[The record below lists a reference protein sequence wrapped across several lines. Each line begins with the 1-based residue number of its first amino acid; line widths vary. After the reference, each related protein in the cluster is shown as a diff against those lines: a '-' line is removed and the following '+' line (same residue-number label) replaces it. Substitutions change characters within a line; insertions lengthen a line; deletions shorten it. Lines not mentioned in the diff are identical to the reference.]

1 MKLAEN
7 IAATETY
14 DEEKIK
20 VLKGLEGVR
29 KRPGMYI
36 GNVQNGDGLHH
47 LIYEVADNGVDE
59 ALAGH
64 ADQIRIVL
72 HDDGCVSVEDNG
84 RGIPVGIM
92 EEEGKSAVEV
102 IMTQMHAG
110 GKFDSNS
117 YKVSGGTHGVGV
129 SVVNALSDW
138 LEVTV
143 WRNGKEYFVRFEHG
157 EAVEPLKELGPN
169 DEKTGTKVKFK
180 ASFDRFNNTNFE
192 WERLEK
198 RFRELS
204 FLNTQLN
211 IVLRD
216 ERESESREESFF
228 SEGGVREFV
237 AYLDASRTPLQEESI
252 FITGELDNVGVEIAF
267 WWNDSY
273 HELIMP
279 YTNNIPQSDGGTHV
293 AGFRAALTRTV
304 NSYAAEYGQSSRQ
317 IKTRFNGDD
326 IREGM
331 TCVISIKRPE
341 PDFSSQTK
349 DKLVSTDVQTAVSTL
364 VSEKLM
370 EYFLENPAIAKN
382 ILIRISQ
389 AAEAREA
396 ARKARDLTR
405 KKSSLDIASLPGK
418 LADCQE
424 KDPRNSELFIVE
436 GDSAGGSAKQG
447 RTRTNQAVLPLRG
460 KVLNIERARIDKVL
474 GNEQIGTLITA
485 LGAGIGRDEF
495 DIEKLRYHKIVI
507 MTDADVDGAHIRT
520 LLLTFFFRQ
529 MPEIIENGY
538 LYIAQPPL
546 YKVQRGNSGTYLK
559 DQGELDNFLVQ
570 AGSDGALLRLG
581 TGETLAAADLIRVI
595 NQAQELKKTLGKFQA
610 NHWLPAIEHGAIADI
625 FSKDIRSNPQKAAD
639 RVADRLNMAALEY
652 EKGWEGRPAQ
662 DGGLTFRRTL
672 RGVEELQTLRRSFL
686 VTPECQKLVSMA
698 EDLASVYQYPAEL
711 IIRQKTERIFAPS
724 QLLAK
729 ILEIGQKGLS
739 LQRYKGLGEMNPEQ
753 LWETTLDPSER
764 VLLQVKVEDVAEAN
778 DLLIK
783 LMGKDVPP
791 RRDFII
797 ENALNASNAY
807 Y

>member
-1 MKLAEN
+1 MEN
-7 IAATETY
+7 QLATEAY

-64 ADQIRIVL
+64 ADQILIVL

-143 WRNGKEYFVRFEHG
+143 WRNGKEYFVRFDNG
-157 EAVEPLKELGPN
+157 EPVEPLKEIGSCE
-169 DEKTGTKVKFK
+169 DKTGTKVKFQ
-180 ASFDRFNNTNFE
+180 ASFDRFNNTNYE

-211 IVLRD
+211 ILLKD
-216 ERESESREESFF
+216 EREIETREENFF
-228 SEGGVREFV
+228 SEGGVKEFV
-237 AYLDASRTPLQEESI
+237 AYLDASRTPLLEEPVL
-252 FITGELDNVGVEIAF
+252 ITGELDNVGVEISF

-279 YTNNIPQSDGGTHV
+279 YTNNIPQADGGTHV

-382 ILIRISQ
+382 ILIRVSQ
-389 AAEAREA
+389 AAEARKQPE
-396 ARKARDLTR
+396 KQE
-405 KKSSLDIASLPGK
+405 SLP
-418 LADCQE
+418 E
-424 KDPRNSELFIVE
+424 KN
-436 GDSAGGSAKQG
+436 
-447 RTRTNQAVLPLRG
+447 LPWIL
-460 KVLNIERARIDKVL
+460 
-474 GNEQIGTLITA
+474 
-485 LGAGIGRDEF
+485 
-495 DIEKLRYHKIVI
+495 LRYPANLPIARRKIPE
-507 MTDADVDGAHIRT
+507 TQNC
-520 LLLTFFFRQ
+520 LLLRVIPQ
-529 MPEIIENGY
+529 V
-538 LYIAQPPL
+538 AQPNR
-546 YKVQRGNSGTYLK
+546 KNKDKSGC
-559 DQGELDNFLVQ
+559 F
-570 AGSDGALLRLG
+570 ALAR
-581 TGETLAAADLIRVI
+581 E
-595 NQAQELKKTLGKFQA
+595 
-610 NHWLPAIEHGAIADI
+610 
-625 FSKDIRSNPQKAAD
+625 SS
-639 RVADRLNMAALEY
+639 EY
-652 EKGWEGRPAQ
+652 
-662 DGGLTFRRTL
+662 
-672 RGVEELQTLRRSFL
+672 
-686 VTPECQKLVSMA
+686 
-698 EDLASVYQYPAEL
+698 
-711 IIRQKTERIFAPS
+711 
-724 QLLAK
+724 
-729 ILEIGQKGLS
+729 
-739 LQRYKGLGEMNPEQ
+739 
-753 LWETTLDPSER
+753 
-764 VLLQVKVEDVAEAN
+764 
-778 DLLIK
+778 
-783 LMGKDVPP
+783 
-791 RRDFII
+791 
-797 ENALNASNAY
+797 
-807 Y
+807 

>member
-1 MKLAEN
+1 MAEN

-64 ADQIRIVL
+64 ADQIQIVL

-157 EAVEPLKELGPN
+157 EAVEPLKELGPCG
-169 DEKTGTKVKFK
+169 DKTGTKVKFM

-204 FLNTQLN
+204 FLNSQLK

-216 ERESESREESFF
+216 ERESEPKEESFY

-237 AYLDASRTPLQEESI
+237 AYLDASREPLQEEPI
-252 FITGELDNVGVEIAF
+252 FITGELDKVGVEIAF

-279 YTNNIPQSDGGTHV
+279 YTNNIPQADGGTHV

-349 DKLVSTDVQTAVSTL
+349 DKLVSTDVQTAVSTSGIGK
-364 VSEKLM
+364 VDGIFSGK
-370 EYFLENPAIAKN
+370 
-382 ILIRISQ
+382 
-389 AAEAREA
+389 
-396 ARKARDLTR
+396 
-405 KKSSLDIASLPGK
+405 PG
-418 LADCQE
+418 DCQ
-424 KDPRNSELFIVE
+424 KHIDP
-436 GDSAGGSAKQG
+436 D
-447 RTRTNQAVLPLRG
+447 
-460 KVLNIERARIDKVL
+460 
-474 GNEQIGTLITA
+474 
-485 LGAGIGRDEF
+485 
-495 DIEKLRYHKIVI
+495 
-507 MTDADVDGAHIRT
+507 
-520 LLLTFFFRQ
+520 
-529 MPEIIENGY
+529 
-538 LYIAQPPL
+538 
-546 YKVQRGNSGTYLK
+546 
-559 DQGELDNFLVQ
+559 
-570 AGSDGALLRLG
+570 
-581 TGETLAAADLIRVI
+581 
-595 NQAQELKKTLGKFQA
+595 
-610 NHWLPAIEHGAIADI
+610 
-625 FSKDIRSNPQKAAD
+625 
-639 RVADRLNMAALEY
+639 
-652 EKGWEGRPAQ
+652 
-662 DGGLTFRRTL
+662 
-672 RGVEELQTLRRSFL
+672 
-686 VTPECQKLVSMA
+686 
-698 EDLASVYQYPAEL
+698 
-711 IIRQKTERIFAPS
+711 
-724 QLLAK
+724 
-729 ILEIGQKGLS
+729 
-739 LQRYKGLGEMNPEQ
+739 
-753 LWETTLDPSER
+753 
-764 VLLQVKVEDVAEAN
+764 
-778 DLLIK
+778 
-783 LMGKDVPP
+783 
-791 RRDFII
+791 
-797 ENALNASNAY
+797 
-807 Y
+807 